1 LIFPQATDEIN
12 ETHSKLELPGLNV
25 CRQLRQKYP
34 HLPIVIISVVIDSAI
49 DKDLI
54 DIGVTMVFGKG
65 AIFPSDLKEELE
77 KIMNEKMNTDSEG
90 L

>member
-1 LIFPQATDEIN
+1 
-12 ETHSKLELPGLNV
+12 
-25 CRQLRQKYP
+25 
-34 HLPIVIISVVIDSAI
+34 VVIDSAI